1 MRVLV
6 TTWATLD
13 AVTRRQPSAWI
24 SRASPKLHVAGQGR
38 GTREIVVWCAQRLDE
53 LQRERRRRRGAARA
67 AHDAAM
73 TMTRSKDPLLEEAR
87 VLGLASLIA
96 QVQTMIEESGDSEGF
111 DAAKWLGRWLDRPLP
126 ALGGQKP
133 MELMDTP
140 DGRALV
146 HSIVARMQTGA
157 LS

>member
-1 MRVLV
+1 M
-6 TTWATLD
+6 
-13 AVTRRQPSAWI
+13 
-24 SRASPKLHVAGQGR
+24 
-38 GTREIVVWCAQRLDE
+38 
-53 LQRERRRRRGAARA
+53 
-67 AHDAAM
+67 
-73 TMTRSKDPLLEEAR
+73 
-87 VLGLASLIA
+87 IA

-111 DAAKWLGRWLDRPLP
+111 DAAKWVGRWLDRPLP

-146 HSIVARMQTGA
+146 HIIVARMQTGA